1 MRPSRTALAG
11 TAALLAL
18 LFPLVSCSAAS
29 SSLSFRDAQ
38 GLPTATSKT
47 LPSVEVVSAASVIV
61 LAIDH
66 AVVEGGSAQE
76 PLAYTSA
83 AVDGWRSALGADS
96 TSSNVLAPT
105 GWDTEV
111 VAHDWPGLR
120 LLTPPDGPGWL
131 SVTAT
136 EVNGHPVRTAHG
148 IGVGSTRA
156 DALAAGATEGFSA
169 DELRLDVRQV
179 AGTSSLQHPGS
190 VGEEFISLVMQGDT
204 VASVLVPANDYS
216 DL

>member
-1 MRPSRTALAG
+1 VRPSRNALAG
-11 TAALLAL
+11 TAALFAL

-29 SSLSFRDAQ
+29 SSLSIRDTQ
-38 GLPTATSKT
+38 EFTTATSKA
-47 LPSVEVVSAASVIV
+47 LPSVEVVSATSVIV
-61 LAIDH
+61 LTMDH

-83 AVDGWRSALGADS
+83 AVDAWRSALGADS

-105 GWDTEV
+105 GWDTGV
-111 VAHDWPGLR
+111 VAHEWPGLR

-131 SVTAT
+131 SVTSA

-148 IGVGSTRA
+148 IGVGSSRA
-156 DALAAGATEGFSA
+156 DALAAGATEGFSS
-169 DELRLDVRQV
+169 DELRLDVRE
-179 AGTSSLQHPGS
+179 APGTSSLQHPGS
-190 VGEEFISLVMQGDT
+190 VGEEFISLVMQGET
-204 VASVLVPANDYS
+204 VASLLVPANDYS